1 MANLFEFINSIS
13 DNKTNL
19 MRDTENDDLAEK
31 SYEPF
36 MVNRG
41 LSLYV
46 DGILYAQ
53 EMNMYPDLPKKMQ
66 YEYLLHSIRK
76 RKRFSKWPKK
86 EKDELIGFIQNH
98 YKCNVQRA
106 QEALSILTIEQIN
119 KLKEKYE
126 TGGKL

>member
-106 QEALSILTIEQIN
+106 QESLSILTIEQIN